1 MIAMM
6 ISLFPTAVFGA
17 TGQTSQQQ
25 IDGEGSP
32 MYYAIDKDGN
42 ITGEGQSSPV
52 VKPEGEGSDRVVM
65 SKSIK
70 GTENENE
77 FDITLS
83 VSTTEDLE
91 NLAISPD
98 AAVVL
103 VMDVSNSMEWY
114 MDGRKILN
122 PLTWK
127 YEEEIAPPEEQRI
140 RKAKDAATKFVN
152 EYVKEAGNA
161 KRMISV
167 VQYGA
172 NAQCVQEWTNV
183 AEGNNKEAVLA
194 TIKNN
199 VKIGFSYKVGNY
211 WQSWWEEDAGGTNIE
226 GGLMLANNLLT
237 QLKATN
243 EYKDIENLH
252 VILLTDGVPTY
263 HVSDNDKSNS
273 TTFIEGTKGGGSSA
287 KWEDYKD
294 IGAAENGDKLASE
307 IKGANNSRATL
318 STIAFSTDINK
329 PVGTK
334 NERTHYDNAAAWLKS
349 FASQGCDY
357 SADNTEGLLAAFEGI
372 NNTIKKLAEAW
383 LVTDPLGDR
392 IQYVSGVSADPSDM
406 LNYDKE
412 TNTIN
417 WNLKKDPT
425 VKKEEKDNKTTYTY
439 TANYTVRWII
449 KMLFIL

>member
-1 MIAMM
+1 MSKKMRTGKKAISWIVMIAMM

-294 IGAAENGDKLASE
+294 IGQLK
-307 IKGANNSRATL
+307 TV
-318 STIAFSTDINK
+318 IN
-329 PVGTK
+329 
-334 NERTHYDNAAAWLKS
+334 
-349 FASQGCDY
+349 
-357 SADNTEGLLAAFEGI
+357 
-372 NNTIKKLAEAW
+372 
-383 LVTDPLGDR
+383 
-392 IQYVSGVSADPSDM
+392 
-406 LNYDKE
+406 
-412 TNTIN
+412 
-417 WNLKKDPT
+417 
-425 VKKEEKDNKTTYTY
+425 
-439 TANYTVRWII
+439 
-449 KMLFIL
+449 